1 MPSDSQI
8 LTVPKADC
16 VHLTQTG
23 TVPVDI
29 FDWPGVPVWL
39 VRGQAET
46 NPDYL
51 QIIPYL
57 LLESGAWMS
66 PGGIWCYSRIGGRE
80 KRLLQQFSCGVGGHV
95 EWGDRSSSLSATAE
109 NCLWRELKE
118 EIQSPSIA
126 SLRPLC
132 WLYENES
139 EVGLV
144 HLGLVFTAVW
154 QSSCLPEVSP
164 GEGLA
169 SMGFKSPAEIC
180 IDGRFELWSRLAAS
194 AYISCRETT

>member
-16 VHLTQTG
+16 GHLTQTG

-29 FDWPGVPVWL
+29 FDWPGEPVWL

-57 LLESGAWMS
+57 LLESGSWIS

-95 EWGDRSSSLSATAE
+95 EWGDRSSSLAATAE

-118 EIQSPSIA
+118 EIQSPSIE

-169 SMGFKSPAEIC
+169 SLGFKSPAEIC

>member
-1 MPSDSQI
+1 VFSDSRV
-8 LTVPKADC
+8 LTVPKAAC
-16 VHLTQTG
+16 GHLTKTG
-23 TVPVDI
+23 TVPADI
-29 FDWPGVPVWL
+29 FGWPGEPVWL
-39 VRGQAET
+39 VRYQAET

-57 LLESGAWMS
+57 LLESGARMS
-66 PGGIWCYSRIGGRE
+66 PGGIWCYSRIGGHE
-80 KRLLQQFSCGVGGHV
+80 KRLLQQSSCGVGGHV
-95 EWGDRSSSLSATAE
+95 EWGDRSPSLASVAE

-118 EIQSPSIA
+118 EIQSPSIE

-154 QSSCLPEVSP
+154 QPSCPPEVSP
-164 GEGLA
+164 GESLV
-169 SMGFKSPAEIC
+169 SLGFKSPADIC
-180 IDGRFELWSRLAAS
+180 VDERFELWSRLAVS

>member
-16 VHLTQTG
+16 GHLTQTG

-29 FDWPGVPVWL
+29 FDWPGEPVWL

-57 LLESGAWMS
+57 LLESGGWIS

-95 EWGDRSSSLSATAE
+95 EWEDRSSSLAATAE

-144 HLGLVFTAVW
+144 HLGLVFTAGW
-154 QSSCLPEVSP
+154 QSSRLPEVSP

-169 SMGFKSPAEIC
+169 SLGFKSPAEIC